1 MADIDV
7 VKKSSHTWLW
17 IVIGIAIALAL
28 WFMMAGS
35 GNEQRV
41 GSLINGGQPLAAA
54 LTALPHAPLDL
65 LS

>member
-17 IVIGIAIALAL
+17 IVIAIAIVLAL
-28 WFMMAGS
+28 WFMMAG
-35 GNEQRV
+35 GGTEPRA

-54 LTALPHAPLDL
+54 LAAAPHAPPLA
-65 LS
+65 

>member
-17 IVIGIAIALAL
+17 IALAIAVVLAL

-41 GSLINGGQPLAAA
+41 GAAINGGQPHGAVL
-54 LTALPHAPLDL
+54 LTVVEAPLA
-65 LS
+65 